1 VTPRPQDSANTSVSA
16 SAKSSPQDREAS
28 LGSMS
33 AVEDFASLG
42 GGGTISGDRPV
53 LGDYEVLELLGKGG
67 MSLVA
72 RGRHR
77 PTGLIVALKILPKEL
92 ARKPT
97 TLQRFLNEA
106 RLLASLSHPNVV
118 ELLDVGHAQDR
129 HFLVFEYVNG
139 GDLSR
144 YVKKHGPMPVARVI
158 EVAIQ
163 TAEALDHA
171 AQAGL
176 VHRDIK
182 PGNLLITSE
191 GQVKLADLGLARTIL
206 DDERLT
212 REGTTIGTIDYMAP
226 EQARDSHAATIRSDI
241 YSLGCTLYYLLT
253 GSPPYV
259 ADKIS
264 EKVLLHIRGDIP
276 DVRKVRPDVPPEF
289 AAILKTMMAKSPER
303 RYDSYRQLIQALRS
317 LSATRPTA
325 EFPVAPKPPS
335 RSAPPEMPSDSE
347 SEFDLGASSV
357 GTVVELVPGSR
368 SADNAAAFASP
379 NQPFSFGDDPGF
391 EDELPAVTPLAS
403 SSLAGSSSRSG
414 SSSAPAATDLNHT
427 QPSPRSSRA
436 STEAA
441 SSKSSRSTRSAKR
454 NRSIHKVRPKDLS
467 AETDDFHPLS
477 PAPLPSSP
485 SYGMFGYHPGEART
499 RDDNELRIMVMVMGG
514 VLLALAVGFL
524 TISILNSRRWSPE
537 VPPPPPSL
545 NRLDFTPR

>member
-1 VTPRPQDSANTSVSA
+1 MTPRSHESANTSVSA
-16 SAKSSPQDREAS
+16 AAGSSPQDREAS

-33 AVEDFASLG
+33 AVEDLASLG

-77 PTGLIVALKILPKEL
+77 PTGLIVALKILPKDL

-106 RLLASLSHPNVV
+106 KLLASLSHPNVV
-118 ELLDVGHAQDR
+118 ELLDVGRAQDR
-129 HFLVFEYVNG
+129 HFLVFEYVDG

-144 YVKKHGPMPVARVI
+144 YVKKRGPMPVARVI

-163 TAEALDHA
+163 AAEALDHA

-264 EKVLLHIRGDIP
+264 EKVLLHIRGEIP
-276 DVRKVRPDVPPEF
+276 DVRKVRPEVPSEF
-289 AAILKTMMAKSPER
+289 AAVLKTMMAKSPEQ
-303 RYDSYRQLIQALRS
+303 RYESHLQLIQALRA
-317 LSATRPTA
+317 LSAAHPTA
-325 EFPVAPKPPS
+325 DLPVLPRSPS
-335 RSAPPEMPSDSE
+335 PAAPPEMPSDSD
-347 SEFDLGASSV
+347 FDLGASSL
-357 GTVVELVPGSR
+357 GSAVESSLVTHPGAVSNF
-368 SADNAAAFASP
+368 SSP
-379 NQPFSFGDDPGF
+379 NRPVSFDDDPGF
-391 EDELPAVTPLAS
+391 IEDAS
-403 SSLAGSSSRSG
+403 SAVMAPHTIASGPQTLATLPNPAQRAPGSFQAPTVIVSSKPPRPVKSPKQNRSSPKARSG
-414 SSSAPAATDLNHT
+414 DSGPGRDDDIFSAPI
-427 QPSPRSSRA
+427 PS
-436 STEAA
+436 T
-441 SSKSSRSTRSAKR
+441 
-454 NRSIHKVRPKDLS
+454 
-467 AETDDFHPLS
+467 
-477 PAPLPSSP
+477 P
-485 SYGMFGYHPGEART
+485 SYGMFGYHPGEAHV
-499 RDDNELRIMVMVMGG
+499 RDQNELRVMAMVMGG
-514 VLLALAVGFL
+514 VFLALVAGYL
-524 TISILNSRRWSPE
+524 TILILNSRQSPE
-537 VPPPPPSL
+537 APTAPASL
-545 NRLDFTPR
+545 NRFDPQ